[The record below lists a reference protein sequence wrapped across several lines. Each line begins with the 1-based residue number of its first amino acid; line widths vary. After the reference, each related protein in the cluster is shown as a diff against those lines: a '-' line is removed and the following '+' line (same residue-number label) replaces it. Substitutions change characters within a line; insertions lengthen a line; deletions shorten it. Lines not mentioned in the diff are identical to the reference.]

1 MADGRGPTGKTLP
14 SGFIDDAPALPTI
27 TRKKRGRAGNRLNS
41 KNVITSK
48 ISGQEEN
55 QKSIDAEPQK
65 ASNLLKEAIEEPE
78 VEQNHDNMEEVTNN
92 NNNDDENNSQKIEE
106 DNRSIL
112 NGSAEV
118 NSINANNFSGDK
130 PKETDFCKNDNFENL
145 QMIDFS
151 QVSQWFV
158 KFCEFCGYDWFGF
171 GFNSMNR
178 NFSKIMLLYS
188 LS

>member
-27 TRKKRGRAGNRLNS
+27 VRKKRGRAGNRLNS
-41 KNVITSK
+41 KNLITSK
-48 ISGQEEN
+48 ITGHED
-55 QKSIDAEPQK
+55 QKSIDNSTEPQK

-78 VEQNHDNMEEVTNN
+78 VEQNQDNMEDVTNN
-92 NNNDDENNSQKIEE
+92 NDDNENNSQKIEE

-158 KFCEFCGYDWFGF
+158 KFCEFCGYNWFGF
-171 GFNSMNR
+171 GFD
-178 NFSKIMLLYS
+178 
-188 LS
+188 